1 MRKWIAVL
9 LAVFLLTGVSG
20 CGKPAASESEQAL
33 QKWLEQ
39 ADLNGQDT
47 PEALYEAALKEDTL
61 VVYSTTTRIYKVK
74 ESFEAA
80 YPGLTV
86 EVYDTRAH
94 DMVASLLNSYETQD
108 WNCDIVICSDDNANL
123 TGKLL
128 PRHMINKYVPYDIAP
143 ALRNGADE
151 DLLYFVGE
159 FEQLFYNTEVYQE
172 CPITNWWELTEPE
185 WEGKIYMNSPLRS
198 FPAYAL
204 VHSVIANSDKM
215 AEAYEARYG
224 QPLEVPEGSCAGK
237 VFWERLVQNGI
248 QFTTSSNELVE
259 LVGTPGQSDPPLAF
273 MISSKTRR
281 NDVGLQ
287 VGAAYGVSPCDG
299 VYAPNSI
306 SIAGGAKNVNAAKL
320 FIRWL
325 LGEADG
331 TGEGLKPYL
340 LDGTWPVR
348 TDVQTQSPVS
358 LDEGSF
364 WYNDKDDVAA
374 REEEILEFWTGLQ
387 EGIEQSRSSMEQ

>member
-9 LAVFLLTGVSG
+9 LAVFLLAGVSG

-39 ADLNGQDT
+39 AELNSQDT

-94 DMVASLLNSYETQD
+94 DLVASLLNSYETQD

-128 PRHMINKYVPYDIAP
+128 PLHIINKYVPHDIAP

-151 DLLYFVGE
+151 ELLYFVGE
-159 FEQLFYNTEVYQE
+159 FEQLFYNTEVYGE

-204 VHSVIANSDKM
+204 VHSVIVNSDKM

-224 QPLEVPEGSCAGK
+224 KPLEVPEGSCAGK
-237 VFWERLVQNGI
+237 VFWERLVQNGV

-287 VGAAYGVSPCDG
+287 VGAAYGVAPCDG

-325 LGEADG
+325 LGETDG

-387 EGIEQSRSSMEQ
+387 KELEQ